1 MDFRHTVRLG
11 KLDAERLSL
20 LAESLAVQSQRLRRQ
35 ITAIDTVLSSAR
47 LVTEGELPDD
57 VIAVGSHAI
66 VQALNSGESRS
77 ISVVWP
83 EDADPAAGRLSVLS
97 PVGCA
102 VLGRAV
108 GEVVR
113 VETDE
118 GLFPLRITGVFSV
131 QQQEIAE
138 SEVEG

>member
-20 LAESLAVQSQRLRRQ
+20 LAESLAVQSHRLRRQ
-35 ITAIDTVLSSAR
+35 ILAIDTVLSAAR
-47 LVTEGELPDD
+47 VVSGGELPDD

-66 VQALNSGESRS
+66 VQAVNTGESRS
-77 ISVVWP
+77 IAVVWP

-97 PVGCA
+97 PIGSA

-108 GEVVR
+108 GEVVP
-113 VETDE
+113 VETEE
-118 GLFPLRITGVFSV
+118 GILPLRIAGVFSV
-131 QQQEIAE
+131 PQRMVAE
-138 SEVEG
+138 SEVE